1 VGTHWKDDTSVAD
14 GFEAYD
20 DLPERV
26 LGYPTV
32 FDSLRLGD
40 PEVRRVLDYGCGPGK
55 VALRAA
61 QEHDVDVVAVDIS
74 ARMLQIARES
84 RPHPRIRHQ
93 QIESG
98 RLPFLSDGSVD
109 AAMSCYVYIN
119 TGDLAA
125 IRAIAAEVYR
135 VLRPGGRY
143 AVLDTHP
150 DTTGIRFSTFRSGEP
165 GRVYQRGE
173 SRRVLLHQPSGGVLE
188 LTDHHWPR
196 EVYADVLSG
205 AGFGSVTFAE
215 PLLGD
220 VQDTGA
226 PGAATLLAQEKAAEA
241 AHPPCLI
248 VTGVK

>member
-1 VGTHWKDDTSVAD
+1 MGTHWKDDTLVAD

-32 FDSLRLGD
+32 FDSLRLAD
-40 PEVRRVLDYGCGPGK
+40 PEVRTVLDYGCGPGK

-61 QEHDVDVVAVDIS
+61 TEHDVDVVAVDIS
-74 ARMLQIARES
+74 ARMLQIARTS
-84 RPHPRIRHQ
+84 RPHPRIQHHLVD
-93 QIESG
+93 SG
-98 RLPFLSDGSVD
+98 RLPFLADNSVD

-119 TGDLAA
+119 VGDLAV

-150 DTTGIRFSTFRSGEP
+150 DTTGVRFATFQSGEP
-165 GRVYQRGE
+165 GRAYQQGE
-173 SRRVLLHQPSGGVLE
+173 RRRVLLHQPSGGVLE

-196 EVYADVLSG
+196 ETYADVLSG
-205 AGFGSVTFAE
+205 AGFGSVTFAG
-215 PLLGD
+215 PVLGD
-220 VQDTGA
+220 IKDAGI
-226 PGAATLLAQEKAAEA
+226 PDAANLLAKEGAAEA
-241 AHPPCLI
+241 VHPPCLI